1 MKKILGLSMLAVA
14 GACMPLVV
22 YAEDISIGAAVSNSY
37 ETELNFQDGART
49 TSFKS
54 KEKPVPFKF
63 YAAYNFTPA
72 IAVEAGYKN
81 FGTSTVDP
89 VPGSGNLLGTRADA
103 IYTAVRGT
111 WQAAE
116 DWSLFGKIGT
126 SYTRTKFTASGELS
140 SLAGEENKLRLY
152 AGAGAAYNIS
162 KALALTVELEHFGE
176 AKKAGL
182 KFAMDGFSLGLRY
195 QF

>member
-1 MKKILGLSMLAVA
+1 MKKILCLSMLAVA
-14 GACMPLVV
+14 GASMAMVAHAQNV
-22 YAEDISIGAAVSNSY
+22 SVGAAVSNSY
-37 ETELNFQDGART
+37 ETELNFQDGAH
-49 TSFKS
+49 TSTFKS

-63 YAAYNFTPA
+63 YLAYNFAPA

-81 FGTSTVDP
+81 FGSSTIDP
-89 VPGSGNLLGTRADA
+89 VPGSGNQLGTRADA

-116 DWSLFGKIGT
+116 DWSLYGKIGT
-126 SYTRTKFTASGELS
+126 TYTRTKFTATGELS
-140 SLAGEENKLRLY
+140 SLAGEEKKMRLY
-152 AGAGAAYNIS
+152 AGAGMAYNVS
-162 KALALTVELEHFGE
+162 KELALTLELEHFGE

-182 KFAMDGFSLGLRY
+182 KFGMDGFSLGLRY